1 MAKVT
6 AGTESRHYPSTDCEM
21 PTFRSHSQH
30 DRSGGQVTEPVR
42 TLGTPER
49 RGAARR
55 RPVVSARPTEQ
66 GPAGHRPRLVCWTGD
81 ERETT
86 QGDW

>member
-1 MAKVT
+1 
-6 AGTESRHYPSTDCEM
+6 M
-21 PTFRSHSQH
+21 PTSRSHTH
-30 DRSGGQVTEPVR
+30 RDRSGGQVAEPVR
-42 TLGTPER
+42 TLGAPEG

-55 RPVVSARPTEQ
+55 RPVISARPTEQ